1 MYSIIRKQSHRKTS
15 IQAVHNHNMRIV
27 IEENINTNKTPLN
40 KILIGSENTREDIL
54 GYVKANDIKIRNRET
69 IIFNEFILTASPE
82 FFFNNPDGSKKSK
95 ADYRSNLNDWIKTQM
110 DYLAKENYGKCV
122 NAVLHMDESTPHIH
136 AIILPIQ
143 DNKLNNK
150 AFWRGKNSYSRMIDD
165 YAKDNAK
172 HGLKRGEPVSDTLVN
187 HTTLKDYRNLIRQDR
202 DEEKLFYNELEQNIL
217 DVPARKNFV
226 GMEKKYS
233 LEEVKAI
240 ASTTFQ
246 KLNRQRRRAKF
257 RAKKSEEKSEAA
269 TSQFYKQRNKASM
282 MELGKTEIS
291 NEFNDFKK
299 TTTRIVS
306 ENNALKA
313 HLSDFE
319 LMKRVLPEELQ
330 ALVKRARDL
339 DSGGGS
345 GATELTPE
353 PKAGMTLR
361 TATLKPK

>member
-1 MYSIIRKQSHRKTS
+1 MYSIIRKQSHRKTA
-15 IQAVHNHNMRIV
+15 ITAVHNHNMRIV
-27 IEENINTNKTPLN
+27 VEENVNTNKTPLN

-54 GYVKANDIKIRNRET
+54 GYIKTNDVKIRNRET
-69 IIFNEFILTASPE
+69 IVFNEFILTASPE

-95 ADYRSNLNDWIKTQM
+95 KEYRSNLNEWIKTQM
-110 DYLAKENYGKCV
+110 DYLAKEKYGKCV

-136 AIILPIQ
+136 AIILPIKE
-143 DNKLNNK
+143 NKLNNK

-172 HGLKRGEPVSDTLVN
+172 HGLKRGEPISDTLVN
-187 HTTLKDYRNLIRQDR
+187 HTTLKDYRNLIRSDR
-202 DEEKLFYNELEQNIL
+202 DEEKLFYEELDKNIL
-217 DVPARKNFV
+217 EIPAKKNFV

-233 LEEVKAI
+233 LDEVKAI

-257 RAKKSEEKSEAA
+257 REKKSQEKTDVA

-282 MELGKTEIS
+282 IELRKTEIT
-291 NEFNDFKK
+291 NEFEDYKRA
-299 TTTRIVS
+299 TSHVS
-306 ENNALKA
+306 TENNALKSD
-313 HLSDFE
+313 LSDFE

-339 DSGGGS
+339 DSGGS

-353 PKAGMTLR
+353 PKADIAFKKT
-361 TATLKPK
+361 TLKPT